1 MLNDSHENLMINDT
15 HKKLI
20 IKDKNLL
27 LQSFL

>member
-1 MLNDSHENLMINDT
+1 MLNGSHENLMINDT